1 MNLKVLE
8 AGEHGKV
15 IKQKGG
21 NKDKQTAAILRRSL
35 RLKDVESGQSDAAT
49 MAGMKAFNQAR
60 QAGKDAD
67 AARTAQATASAEVRR
82 ASRAK
87 QLKAKRE
94 IQNSHTVYEYIGAIL
109 AESLN
114 LFEFKSV
121 RQYKRDL
128 NKTNLSPEEIAK
140 RINLRRKRVKAV
152 ATDPNREIKD
162 PVINPPGGDKQ
173 GPKHT
178 ETGERLGHLRRS
190 AQAARA
196 KAKGKKLPKPSPS
209 KPLSP
214 QERKDFE
221 AHKED
226 LRRGSGDAERRR
238 LSVGLGASRGL
249 GPKRR

>member
-1 MNLKVLE
+1 MHLHLEGDYNMDKFKIKDRIDELKS

-94 IQNSHTVYEYIGAIL
+94 DSHTVYEYIGAIL
-109 AESLN
+109 AESLGLVEAVTLSSKYKKGREVDHTFTDSESGRTAN
-114 LFEFKSV
+114 ITRQSLTTKKPEFTATTSRGRK
-121 RQYKRDL
+121 
-128 NKTNLSPEEIAK
+128 LS
-140 RINLRRKRVKAV
+140 
-152 ATDPNREIKD
+152 
-162 PVINPPGGDKQ
+162 GDKA
-173 GPKHT
+173 
-178 ETGERLGHLRRS
+178 RRYFNKLM
-190 AQAARA
+190 ARRTP
-196 KAKGKKLPKPSPS
+196 PKPSGGDPYDRTNREVDM
-209 KPLSP
+209 PN
-214 QERKDFE
+214 
-221 AHKED
+221 
-226 LRRGSGDAERRR
+226 RRQKTFGGRLDRYGRGPRRR
-238 LSVGLGASRGL
+238 
-249 GPKRR
+249 

>member
-1 MNLKVLE
+1 MDKFKIKDRIDELKS

-35 RLKDVESGQSDAAT
+35 RLKDVESGQSDSAT

-94 IQNSHTVYEYIGAIL
+94 DSHTVYEYIGAIL
-109 AESLN
+109 AESLG
-114 LFEFKSV
+114 LVEAFDADHEKRRAGREAAVEKAGGYTPAERARV
-121 RQYKRDL
+121 RKMGPYGRKIAAMNRPSEKR
-128 NKTNLSPEEIAK
+128 KT
-140 RINLRRKRVKAV
+140 
-152 ATDPNREIKD
+152 
-162 PVINPPGGDKQ
+162 
-173 GPKHT
+173 
-178 ETGERLGHLRRS
+178 
-190 AQAARA
+190 
-196 KAKGKKLPKPSPS
+196 

-214 QERKDFE
+214 E
-221 AHKED
+221 ASAE
-226 LRRGSGDAERRR
+226 LDAEYRDKPTRRR
-238 LSVGLGASRGL
+238 PSERRAFGGRFDRYGR